1 MTGNVREPPKQQFM
15 TPKQQERIKSKIR
28 QLKSALAADKNRWGG
43 AYEDSRGLRYL
54 PPALYIQLGD
64 FPGGLR
70 YLNWFNK
77 NFSDDSGFPDFL
89 FEWAVILF
97 KAGRREE
104 AERKAFQ
111 AFCRNTYLFDKFFGR
126 PVVPVPKWEGSN
138 LETPGFAIHHFD
150 YSSKQENLC
159 DFAAWLDKLTQ
170 AERFRRLSE
179 KYIDIHRRLK
189 NESDTETRHYL
200 CRQAAQ
206 LEEELQ

>member
-1 MTGNVREPPKQQFM
+1 M
-15 TPKQQERIKSKIR
+15 TPKQQERIKGKIR
-28 QLKSALAADKNRWGG
+28 QIKSALAADKKRWGG
-43 AYEDSRGLRYL
+43 VYDDSRGLRYL
-54 PPALYIQLGD
+54 LPALYIQLGD

-70 YLNWFNK
+70 YLSWFNK
-77 NFSDDSGFPDFL
+77 NFSDDSGFPGFL

-97 KAGRREE
+97 KVGRGKE

-111 AFCRNTYLFDKFFGR
+111 AFCRNTYLFDRFFGR
-126 PVVPVPKWEGSN
+126 PVVPVAKWEGSN
-138 LETPGFAIHHFD
+138 LESPGFAIHHFS
-150 YSSKQENLC
+150 YSDKQDSLA

-170 AERFRRLSE
+170 TERFRRLSE
-179 KYIDIHRRLK
+179 EYIAIHRRLK